1 MRRYINEYNY
11 NMDLIE
17 YCEIDLEDKPIQKMS
32 KELFDLE
39 KDLLYIILPKVKE
52 YSRECNLISLY
63 NYRDEHFAQISERFQ
78 RLYDYLNPINR
89 KTITEMYEQTI
100 IDRDISKKEQEDE
113 LQRRTEDTVNIVI

>member
-1 MRRYINEYNY
+1 VLNEFRDLIQGRVQPFVRRYINEYNY

-39 KDLLYIILPKVKE
+39 KDLIYIILPKIKE

-63 NYRDEHFAQISERFQ
+63 NYRDEHFAKISERF
-78 RLYDYLNPINR
+78 
-89 KTITEMYEQTI
+89 
-100 IDRDISKKEQEDE
+100 
-113 LQRRTEDTVNIVI
+113 